1 MSNSPRVSLLPVF
14 ALLFGLLLAG
24 PISTRFA
31 YAEAINGENI
41 WTVMDVISAVNRA
54 IDESKSGVEL
64 REKAVGRFAECSLMY
79 GGLSRKASTADARQ
93 NYVQA
98 QLATMEIE
106 TAIAQPLEVK
116 RKLEIETVAQN
127 SVIMTLDLAKSQ
139 GDKQLIPFIKGC
151 RSLNDV
157 KEISNVL
164 RELSRE

>member
-24 PISTRFA
+24 PISPRFA

-54 IDESKSGVEL
+54 IGESKSGVEL
-64 REKAVGRFAECSLMY
+64 REKAVSRFAECSLMY
-79 GGLSRKASTADARQ
+79 GGLSKKALSADAKQ

-106 TAIAQPLEVK
+106 TAIAKPLEAK
-116 RKLEIETVAQN
+116 RKLEIETVAQK
-127 SVIMTLDLAKSQ
+127 SVIMSLDLARNQ
-139 GDKQLIPFIKGC
+139 GDQGLIPFIKGC

-157 KEISNVL
+157 KELSSVL
-164 RELSRE
+164 RGLSRE